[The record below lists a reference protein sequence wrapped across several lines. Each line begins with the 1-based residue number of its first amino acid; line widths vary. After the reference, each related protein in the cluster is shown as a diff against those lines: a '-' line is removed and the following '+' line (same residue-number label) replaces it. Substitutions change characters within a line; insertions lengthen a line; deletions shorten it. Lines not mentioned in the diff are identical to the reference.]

1 MVKVFGIG
9 NRLMMD
15 DGIAIAVLENL
26 KDRLMT
32 LDMEVT
38 ILETDIQFCFQR
50 LNEDDFI
57 IILDAVY
64 SGREAGSISLC
75 KLTEAIRSYGETS
88 FQHDM
93 SIFDLIQRYT
103 KSIRGYLIGIEIGKI
118 GFGCELSGDLKIV
131 FNDICL
137 NTERLLKEIVTEE
150 LLIGDGF
157 SIMADASNV
166 IDLLGIY

>member
-1 MVKVFGIG
+1 MVKLFGIG

-32 LDMEVT
+32 LDMEVI

-50 LNEDDFI
+50 LNEEDFI

-64 SGREAGSISLC
+64 SGRVTGSIYHC
-75 KLTEAIRSYGETS
+75 KLAEAIRSYGETS

-93 SIFDLIQRYT
+93 SIFDLIQLYT
-103 KSIRGYLIGIEIGKI
+103 KSIHGYFIGIEVGKI
-118 GFGCELSGDLKIV
+118 GFGFELSEDLKIV

-137 NTERLLKEIVTEE
+137 NTEKLLKEIVTEE
-150 LLIGDGF
+150 LVIGGGF
-157 SIMADASNV
+157 EIMADASNG
-166 IDLLGIY
+166 ID

>member
-15 DGIAIAVLENL
+15 DGIAIAVLESL

-32 LDMEVT
+32 LDMEV
-38 ILETDIQFCFQR
+38 IIGETDIQFCFQR
-50 LNEDDFI
+50 LNEEDFI

-64 SGREAGSISLC
+64 SGREAGSLYLC

-88 FQHDM
+88 FHHDM
-93 SIFDLIQRYT
+93 SIFDLLQLYT
-103 KSIRGYLIGIEIGKI
+103 KSIHGYFIGIEVEKI
-118 GFGCELSGDLKIV
+118 GFGCELSEDLKIV

-137 NTERLLKEIVTEE
+137 NTERLLNEIVTEE
-150 LLIGDGF
+150 LVNEDGF
-157 SIMADASNV
+157 EIMSDASNG